1 MNDDD
6 VVELNALLGQ
16 FDGNEA
22 IVGFLSGVGPFF
34 CSGAM

>member
-6 VVELNALLGQ
+6 VVELNAPLGQ
-16 FDGNEA
+16 FDGDEA
-22 IVGFLSGVGPFF
+22 SVRFLSGAGPFF